1 MFHTAHPDEIKKGL
15 ITDVYFTH
23 TTKILREKNKDS
35 LATAEICLK
44 STPRG
49 WSFGIL
55 AGIEEAVTLLQGL
68 PIDVWA
74 MPEGALFQPEQPVFL
89 ISGKYLDY
97 AIYETALLGLLCQAS
112 GIATKAAR
120 CKKAAAER
128 TVLSFGA
135 RRMHPSLAPM
145 IERNAFIGGC
155 DGVSVVKSG
164 ELIKESPQGTIPHA
178 LVLLFGDTLK
188 AVRAFD
194 EVIDPQT
201 KRIALIDT
209 FSDEKVEAVRIAEEL
224 GDVLYGVRLDTA
236 SSRKGNMVKI
246 LQEIRWE
253 LDLRGYKDIKLFVS
267 GGLDEEEIAVLNE
280 AADGYGVGTAIS
292 NAPVVDY
299 SMDIVEIDGKPIAKK
314 GKKSGRKQVLFC
326 RSCYR
331 SQVVPDLVENAS
343 CPLCGKPAE
352 GLLKPL
358 LVKGEC
364 VVDLPTPQ
372 QIRQYVLN
380 QIDQKS
386 SGTTG

>member
-1 MFHTAHPDEIKKGL
+1 
-15 ITDVYFTH
+15 
-23 TTKILREKNKDS
+23 
-35 LATAEICLK
+35 
-44 STPRG
+44 
-49 WSFGIL
+49 
-55 AGIEEAVTLLQGL
+55 
-68 PIDVWA
+68 
-74 MPEGALFQPEQPVFL
+74 
-89 ISGKYLDY
+89 
-97 AIYETALLGLLCQAS
+97 
-112 GIATKAAR
+112 
-120 CKKAAAER
+120 
-128 TVLSFGA
+128 
-135 RRMHPSLAPM
+135 M

-155 DGVSVVKSG
+155 DGVSVIKSG
-164 ELIKESPQGTIPHA
+164 DLINESPQGTIPHA
-178 LVLLFGDTLK
+178 LVILFGDTLE

-194 EVIDPQT
+194 EVIEPQT

-224 GDVLYGVRLDTA
+224 GEVLYGVRLDTA

-299 SMDIVEIDGKPIAKK
+299 SMDIVEIDGNPIAKK

-326 RSCYR
+326 QSCR
-331 SQVVPDLVENAS
+331 QSQVVPGLNGDAS
-343 CPLCGKPAE
+343 CPLCGKTTE

-358 LVKGEC
+358 LVKGKC

-372 QIRQYVLN
+372 QIRQYVL
-380 QIDQKS
+380 DQLDWELPIA
-386 SGTTG
+386 TG